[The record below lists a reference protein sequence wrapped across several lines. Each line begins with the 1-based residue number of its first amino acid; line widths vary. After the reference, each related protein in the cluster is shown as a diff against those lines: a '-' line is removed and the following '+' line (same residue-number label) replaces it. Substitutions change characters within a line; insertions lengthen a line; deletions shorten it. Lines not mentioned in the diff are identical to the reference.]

1 MKFEIA
7 KLSKVLV
14 RVDAVVSAIEQ
25 YQSTEEQPTY
35 IGLLTKLGLT
45 PRDVEQMRKS
55 TDRKVQSA
63 VRMLELYK
71 QHLEAEMEKRLIYQK
86 DLPKFYNH
94 SSLQFALKKSNP
106 LRYGDKVLAVNTTNK
121 SGNVDLDSLENESG
135 ITISQEVKS

>member
-7 KLSKVLV
+7 KLSRVALKVEQ
-14 RVDAVVSAIEQ
+14 VVGAIEE
-25 YQSTEEQPTY
+25 YQKSEDQPTY
-35 IGLLTKLGLT
+35 IGLLTRLGVT
-45 PRDVEQMRKS
+45 PREVEQMRKS
-55 TDRKVQSA
+55 TNRNVLNA
-63 VRMLELYK
+63 VRMLDLYK

-106 LRYGDKVLAVNTTNK
+106 LRYGDKVVAVNSTNK
-121 SGNVDLDSLENESG
+121 SGNIDLDSLENESG